1 MNEMP
6 NTRLAGGTQGQA
18 TGADGEERKLTRR
31 ERLINK
37 VRLHL
42 AMTVREIFEQIEQD
56 ETRPKAMAY
65 FDDIF
70 RRFMHAGEG
79 VIKAAPDQKV
89 VGTYCVFVPEEI
101 VYAAGAYPVRL
112 CAGAYDTQELG
123 EDFLPDVA
131 CPMVKSEMGFASMPI
146 LEFYQRCDV
155 VALPASCHWKLKM
168 GEMLEPFDDV
178 HMLDVPRVKES
189 EKAREYWLEE
199 VKRFKE
205 RVERLTGRRIK
216 RKQLREAIRRIQR
229 AQREVVRFQNL
240 RKHIPAPIL
249 GRDALEVLNAYFYDE
264 VDSWTAALAA
274 LNDELEERIEK
285 GIHVAPAR
293 AARIMLTGSPMVF
306 PNWKVPFIIEDLG
319 GILVAD
325 EFCTS
330 QRYLA
335 DMVSVDE
342 GTMGDMLM
350 AIAERYVLPCACP
363 TFSNTIE
370 RRDRIAR
377 LIDEYQVEGV
387 IYHVLKGCHPYDIEL
402 KIIEKLLQEKGVP
415 MLKIETD
422 YSPEDVE
429 QLRTRIEAFQETL
442 KGRN

>member
-1 MNEMP
+1 MNEMSVHASS
-6 NTRLAGGTQGQA
+6 AGEKSG
-18 TGADGEERKLTRR
+18 RKLTRQ
-31 ERLINK
+31 ERLVNK

-56 ETRPKAMAY
+56 ETRPRAMAY
-65 FDDIF
+65 FDEIF
-70 RRFMHAGEG
+70 RKFMQAGEG

-131 CPMVKSEMGFASMPI
+131 CPMVKSEMGLASMPI

-168 GEMLEPFDDV
+168 GEMLAPFDDV

-205 RVERLTGRRIK
+205 RVEKLTGRRIR
-216 RKQLREAIRRIQR
+216 RKHLREAIRRIQR

-240 RKHIPAPIL
+240 RKHIPAVIL

-274 LNDELEERIEK
+274 LNDELEERVEK
-285 GIHVAPAR
+285 GIHVAPPR
-293 AARIMLTGSPMVF
+293 AARILLTGSPMVF

>member
-1 MNEMP
+1 MNELSP
-6 NTRLAGGTQGQA
+6 GTT
-18 TGADGEERKLTRR
+18 TGAGAEGERPLTRK
-31 ERLINK
+31 ERLIHK

-42 AMTVREIFEQIEQD
+42 AMTVREIFEEMEKD
-56 ETRPKAMAY
+56 PSRPKAMAY

-70 RRFMHAGEG
+70 RKFMNNGEG
-79 VIKAAPDQKV
+79 VIKARADQKV

-101 VYAAGAYPVRL
+101 IYAAGGYPVRL
-112 CAGAYDTQELG
+112 CAGAHDSSEVG

-146 LEFYQRCDV
+146 LDFYQRCDM

-199 VKRFKE
+199 VRRFQR
-205 RVERLTGRRIK
+205 RVEKLTGRRIR
-216 RKQLREAIRRIQR
+216 RKHLREAIRKVQR
-229 AQREVVRFQNL
+229 AQREVVRFQKL
-240 RKHIPAPIL
+240 RKHSPAPIL

-264 VDSWTAALAA
+264 IEDWTEALRA
-274 LNDELEERIEK
+274 LNDELEERIRT
-285 GIHVAPAR
+285 GVHAAPPR
-293 AARIMLTGSPMVF
+293 AVRIMLTGSPMVF

-319 GILVAD
+319 GLLAVD

-330 QRYLA
+330 QRYLS

-370 RRDRIAR
+370 RRDLVAR
-377 LIDEYQVEGV
+377 LVDEYRIEGV
-387 IYHVLKGCHPYDIEL
+387 IYHVLKGCHPFDIEV

-429 QLRTRIEAFQETL
+429 QLRTRIEAFMETIR
-442 KGRN
+442 GRR

>member
-1 MNEMP
+1 MTMP
-6 NTRLAGGTQGQA
+6 PDTAMSPSAEGGK
-18 TGADGEERKLTRR
+18 KLTRK
-31 ERLINK
+31 ERIINK

-42 AMTVREIFEQIEQD
+42 SMSVREIFEKMEEDQ
-56 ETRPKAMAY
+56 TRPRSMAY
-65 FDDIF
+65 FDEILA
-70 RRFMHAGEG
+70 RFMHDGKG
-79 VIKAAPDQKV
+79 VIKAQDGQKV
-89 VGTYCVFVPEEI
+89 IGAYCVFVPEEI
-101 VYAAGAYPVRL
+101 IYAAGGYPVRL
-112 CAGAYDTQELG
+112 CAGAHDSAEIG

-146 LEFYQRCDV
+146 LDFYQQCDM

-178 HMLDVPRVKES
+178 HMLDVPRVKEA
-189 EKAREYWLEE
+189 ERARAYWLDE
-199 VKRFKE
+199 VRRFQKKVEKITGKR
-205 RVERLTGRRIK
+205 
-216 RKQLREAIRRIQR
+216 IRRKPLRQAIQMIQR
-229 AQREVVRFQNL
+229 AQREVHRFQEL
-240 RKHIPAPIL
+240 RKHTPAVVL

-264 VDSWTAALAA
+264 AASWTQALAR
-274 LNDELEERIEK
+274 LNDELETRIEQ
-285 GIHVAPAR
+285 GIHVAPPR
-293 AARIMLTGSPMVF
+293 ATRIMLTGSPMVF

-319 GILVAD
+319 GIIVAD

-330 QRYLA
+330 QRYLS

-342 GTMGDMLM
+342 GTMGDMLH

-363 TFSNTIE
+363 TFSNTME

-377 LIDEYQVEGV
+377 LVDDYRVEGV
-387 IYHVLKGCHPYDIEL
+387 IYHVLKGCHPFDIEL
-402 KIIEKLLQEKGVP
+402 KMIEGLLQEKGVP

-442 KGRN
+442 SGRR